1 MVIKVHMIL
10 LDVINLVY
18 TNINVVVTLTSFH

>member
-1 MVIKVHMIL
+1 MIINVHMIV

-18 TNINVVVTLTSFH
+18 TNINVVVTLTIFH

>member
-1 MVIKVHMIL
+1 MIL